1 MSMGILQGMRV
12 VESSAFVAM
21 PLAGMTLAQM
31 GAEVIRID
39 RIEGGLDAGR
49 WPVTAEGRSLFW
61 AGMNKGKKS
70 VAVNLQTDEGR
81 ELVTRIVTAPG
92 PDAGLFLT
100 NLRVRGWMD
109 YPTLSAHR
117 PDLVMVTLLGDRHG
131 RPQVDYTVNPAVGF
145 PDATGP
151 EGSEAPTAH
160 VLPAWDCIAGNMAV
174 TALLAAER
182 HRLRTGAGQEVV
194 FSLKDAAAAM
204 LGHLG
209 IIGEVAVNGVDR
221 PKAGNALYGG
231 YGQDFLC
238 ADGRRVMVIGL
249 TRRQWEGLV
258 AATGMSDAIAALE
271 ARLGESLRAEAARFR
286 HRAAITAVL
295 APFFAARRVEDFA
308 EAFAKAGITWSEFRS
323 FGRAVR
329 EDPDLGPEN
338 PMFTTL
344 DQPGLGTFPVPGS
357 PLAFGAHPREAPVRA
372 PALGE
377 DTEEVL
383 AEVVRLSSG
392 EIGRLFDQGI
402 VAGAK
407 PDGTSRPAAAAAM

>member
-1 MSMGILQGMRV
+1 MGILAGMRV
-12 VESSAFVAM
+12 VEGSAFVAI

-31 GAEVIRID
+31 GAEVIRFD
-39 RIEGGLDAGR
+39 RIEGGLDASR

-61 AGMNKGKKS
+61 AGLNKGKKS
-70 VAVNLQTDEGR
+70 VAVDLQSPAGR
-81 ELVTRIVTAPG
+81 EIVTQIVTAPG

-109 YPTLSAHR
+109 YPTLSALR

-145 PDATGP
+145 PDATGA
-151 EGSEAPTAH
+151 EGTTTPTAH

-204 LGHLG
+204 LGNLG
-209 IIGEVAVNGVDR
+209 IIGEVMVNGTDR
-221 PKAGNALYGG
+221 PKSGNALYGG
-231 YGQDFLC
+231 YGQDFVC

-258 AATGMSDAIAALE
+258 KITGMTEPLSVLE
-271 ARLGESLRAEAARFR
+271 QRLGESFADEGARFR

-295 APFFAARRVEDFA
+295 APYFAARRLEEIA
-308 EAFAKAGITWSEFRS
+308 PAFDKAGLTWSEFRS
-323 FGRAVR
+323 FARAVR
-329 EDPDLGPEN
+329 EDPDLSSAN
-338 PMFTTL
+338 PMFTDL
-344 DQPGLGTFPVPGS
+344 HQPGLGRFPVPGS
-357 PLAFGAHPREAPVRA
+357 PFDFGAHAREAPVGA
-372 PALGE
+372 PELGE
-377 DTEEVL
+377 HTEEIL
-383 AEVVRLSSG
+383 ASVAGLSSG
-392 EIGRLFDQGI
+392 QIARLFDQG
-402 VAGAK
+402 VVTGPRRPQRKAG
-407 PDGTSRPAAAAAM
+407 

>member
-1 MSMGILQGMRV
+1 MGILAGMRV
-12 VESSAFVAM
+12 VEGSAFVAI

-31 GAEVIRID
+31 GAEVIRFD
-39 RIEGGLDAGR
+39 RIEGGLDAAR

-61 AGMNKGKKS
+61 AGLNKGKKS
-70 VAVNLQTDEGR
+70 VAVDLQSPAGR
-81 ELVTRIVTAPG
+81 EIVTQIVTAPG

-109 YPTLSAHR
+109 YLTLSALR

-151 EGSEAPTAH
+151 EGTTTPTAH

-182 HRLRTGAGQEVV
+182 HRLRTGVGQEVV

-204 LGHLG
+204 LGNLG
-209 IIGEVAVNGVDR
+209 IIGEVMVNGTDR
-221 PKAGNALYGG
+221 PKSGNALYGG
-231 YGQDFLC
+231 YGQDFVC

-258 AATGMSDAIAALE
+258 KVIGMTDPLSVLE
-271 ARLGESLRAEAARFR
+271 QRLGESLADEGARFR

-295 APFFAARRVEDFA
+295 APYFAARRLEEIA
-308 EAFAKAGITWSEFRS
+308 PAFDKAGLTWSEFRS
-323 FGRAVR
+323 FARAVR
-329 EDPDLGPEN
+329 EDLDLSSEN
-338 PMFTTL
+338 PMFTDL
-344 DQPGLGTFPVPGS
+344 HQPGLGRFPVPGS
-357 PLAFGAHPREAPVRA
+357 PFDFGAHAREAPVGA
-372 PALGE
+372 PELGE
-377 DTEEVL
+377 HTEEIL
-383 AEVVRLSSG
+383 AGVAGLSSG
-392 EIGRLFDQGI
+392 QIARLFDQG
-402 VAGAK
+402 VVTGPRRRQRKAG
-407 PDGTSRPAAAAAM
+407 

>member
-1 MSMGILQGMRV
+1 MGILQGMRV
-12 VESSAFVAM
+12 VEGSAFVAI

-31 GAEVIRID
+31 GAEVIRFD
-39 RIEGGLDAGR
+39 RLEGGLDAGR
-49 WPVTAEGRSLFW
+49 WPVAANGRSLFW

-70 VAVNLQTDEGR
+70 VAVNLSTEAGR
-81 ELVTRIVTAPG
+81 EVVTQIITAPG

-109 YPTLSAHR
+109 HPTLSAIR

-151 EGSEAPTAH
+151 SGSDQPVSH

-174 TALLAAER
+174 SALLAAER
-182 HRLRTGAGQEVV
+182 HRLRTGQGQEVV

-204 LGHLG
+204 LGNLG

-231 YGQDFLC
+231 YGQDFPC

-249 TRRQWEGLV
+249 TRRQWDGLV
-258 AATGMSDAIAALE
+258 KATGTADAIALLE
-271 ARLGESLRAEAARFR
+271 RRIGESLADEGARFC

-295 APFFAARRVEDFA
+295 APFFSARRVADFA
-308 EAFAKAGITWSEFRS
+308 RDFDKAGLTWSEFRS
-323 FGRAVR
+323 FACAVA
-329 EDPDLGPEN
+329 EDPDLGPDN
-338 PMFTTL
+338 PMFSDL
-344 DQPGLGTFPVPGS
+344 DQPGLGRFPVPGS
-357 PLAFGAHPREAPVRA
+357 PFGFGALPREAPARA
-372 PALGE
+372 PELGE
-377 DTEEVL
+377 HTEEVL
-383 AEVVRLSSG
+383 AEVAGLSSG
-392 EIGRLFDQGI
+392 QIGRLFDQGT
-402 VAGAK
+402 VAG
-407 PDGTSRPAAAAAM
+407 PRPWRRMAV

>member
-1 MSMGILQGMRV
+1 MGILKGMRV
-12 VESSAFVAM
+12 VEGSAFVAI

-31 GAEVIRID
+31 GAEVIRFD
-39 RIEGGLDAGR
+39 RVEGGLDAGR
-49 WPVTAEGRSLFW
+49 WPVTEGGRSLFW

-70 VAVNLQTDEGR
+70 VAVNLATDAGR
-81 ELVTRIVTAPG
+81 EIVTQIVTAPG

-109 YPTLSAHR
+109 HPTLTAIR
-117 PDLVMVTLLGDRHG
+117 PDMVMVTLLGDRHG

-151 EGSEAPTAH
+151 EESETPTSH

-174 TALLAAER
+174 SALLAAER
-182 HRLRTGAGQEVV
+182 HRLRTGQGQEVV

-204 LGHLG
+204 LGNLG

-231 YGQDFLC
+231 YGQDFPC

-249 TRRQWEGLV
+249 TRRQWDGLV
-258 AATGMSDAIAALE
+258 KATGMGDAIAILE
-271 ARLGESLRAEAARFR
+271 RRIGESLADEGARFR

-308 EAFAKAGITWSEFRS
+308 AEFDRAGLTWSEFRS
-323 FGRAVR
+323 FARAVR
-329 EDPDLGPEN
+329 EDPDLSPAN
-338 PMFTTL
+338 PIFTDL
-344 DQPGLGTFPVPGS
+344 DQPGLGRFPVPGS
-357 PLAFGAHPREAPVRA
+357 PFAFGAVARETPARA
-372 PALGE
+372 PELGE
-377 DTEEVL
+377 HTEEVL
-383 AEVVRLSSG
+383 AEVAGLSSG
-392 EIGRLFDQGI
+392 QIGRLFDQG
-402 VAGAK
+402 VVVG
-407 PDGTSRPAAAAAM
+407 PRPWQRMAV

>member
-1 MSMGILQGMRV
+1 MGMLSGMRV
-12 VESSAFVAM
+12 IEGSAFVAI

-31 GAEVIRID
+31 GAEVIRFD

-49 WPVTAEGRSLFW
+49 WPVTASGRSLFW

-70 VAVNLQTDEGR
+70 VAVNLATEAGR
-81 ELVTRIVTAPG
+81 ELVTQIVTAPG

-109 YPTLSAHR
+109 YPTLAAIR

-151 EGSEAPTAH
+151 EGAVTPTAH

-174 TALLAAER
+174 SALLAAER

-204 LGHLG
+204 LGNLG

-221 PKAGNALYGG
+221 PRSGNALYGG

-249 TRRQWEGLV
+249 TRRQWAGIV
-258 AATGMSDAIAALE
+258 QATGTGDAIALLE
-271 ARLGESLRAEAARFR
+271 RRLGESLQDEGARFR

-295 APFFAARRVEDFA
+295 APFFAAREVGDFA
-308 EAFAKAGITWSEFRS
+308 PAFDKAGLTWSEFRS
-323 FGRAVR
+323 FARAVR
-329 EDPDLGPEN
+329 EDPDLGPDN
-338 PMFTTL
+338 PMFAEL
-344 DQPGLGTFPVPGS
+344 DQPGLGRFAVPGS
-357 PLAFGAHPREAPVRA
+357 PFAFGACPREAPTRA
-372 PALGE
+372 PVLGE
-377 DTEEVL
+377 HTEQVL
-383 AEVVRLSSG
+383 AEVAGLSSG
-392 EIGRLFDQGI
+392 QIGALFDQGI
-402 VAGAK
+402 VSG
-407 PDGTSRPAAAAAM
+407 PGTRTRAVA

>member
-1 MSMGILQGMRV
+1 MGILAGMRV
-12 VESSAFVAM
+12 VEGSAFVAI

-31 GAEVIRID
+31 GAEVIRFD
-39 RIEGGLDAGR
+39 RIEGGLDASR

-61 AGMNKGKKS
+61 AGLNKGKKS
-70 VAVNLQTDEGR
+70 VAVDLQSPAGR
-81 ELVTRIVTAPG
+81 EIVTQIVTAPG

-109 YPTLSAHR
+109 YPTLSALR

-151 EGSEAPTAH
+151 EDAATPTAH

-182 HRLRTGAGQEVV
+182 RRLRTGAGQEVV

-204 LGHLG
+204 LGNLG
-209 IIGEVAVNGVDR
+209 IIGEVMVNGTDR
-221 PKAGNALYGG
+221 PKSGNALYGG
-231 YGQDFLC
+231 YGQDFVC

-258 AATGMSDAIAALE
+258 TVTGTTEALSALE
-271 ARLGESLRAEAARFR
+271 QRLGESFADEGARFR

-295 APFFAARRVEDFA
+295 APYFAARRLEEIA
-308 EAFAKAGITWSEFRS
+308 PAFDKAGLTWSEFRS
-323 FGRAVR
+323 FARAVR
-329 EDPDLGPEN
+329 EDPDLSSAN
-338 PMFTTL
+338 PMFTDL
-344 DQPGLGTFPVPGS
+344 HQPGLGRFPVPGS
-357 PLAFGAHPREAPVRA
+357 PFDFGAHAREAPVGA
-372 PALGE
+372 PELGE
-377 DTEEVL
+377 HTEEIL
-383 AEVVRLSSG
+383 ASVAGLSSG
-392 EIGRLFDQGI
+392 QIARLFDQG
-402 VAGAK
+402 VVTGPRRPQRKAG
-407 PDGTSRPAAAAAM
+407 